1 MSQLLTAMIAALGG
15 AAMLGLAAETNTL
28 LGAFMGAVLGAAA
41 AVMIAAFPT
50 DLDYRE
56 RRVWPP
62 RER

>member
-1 MSQLLTAMIAALGG
+1 MSQLLIVVIAALGG
-15 AAMLGLAAETNTL
+15 AATFGLVAESNML